1 MSTRLRGWLE
11 GVWYEGRVGAFL
23 LWPLAA
29 IFAFGS
35 GLRRSAYRLGLRASY
50 RASVP
55 VVIVGNLSVGG
66 TGKSPVVAAIVDALQ
81 RRGLNVGILAR
92 GYGAHLR
99 ESREVVAGVSA
110 SEVGDEPLMHAL
122 TTGARVVVSPDR
134 AAGAR
139 HLESLGVD
147 VIIGDDGLQ
156 HYGLARDLEIVV
168 VDAMRG
174 FGNGQLLPAGPLRE
188 SVARLSS
195 VDFVIVNGSAA
206 AHANWRGREG
216 ALELRLFPAAA
227 RRVDDA
233 RQWRSLEAFR
243 GTPVHAVAAIGNPKR
258 FFELLRQ
265 SGLDVREHAFADHH
279 AFIETDLA
287 FGDGAPILMTSK
299 DAVKCRSFAQP
310 HMWELPVTARLSPDD
325 GRVLIDRICA
335 LVASR
340 QKSHG

>member
-1 MSTRLRGWLE
+1 MSSRLRLWLE
-11 GVWYEGRVGAFL
+11 GVWYQGLPGAFL

-29 IFAFGS
+29 IFALGTS
-35 GLRRSAYRLGLRASY
+35 LRRLAYRLGLRSIYQAQI
-50 RASVP
+50 P
-55 VVIVGNLSVGG
+55 VIIVGNLSVGG

-81 RRGLNVGILAR
+81 RRGLRVGILAR
-92 GYGAHLR
+92 GYGANLH
-99 ESREVVAGVSA
+99 EPREVVVGVSA

-168 VDAMRG
+168 VDASRG
-174 FGNGQLLPAGPLRE
+174 FGNGRLLPAGPLRE
-188 SVARLSS
+188 SVERLSS
-195 VDFVIVNGSAA
+195 VDFVIVNGSTA
-206 AHANWRGREG
+206 AHSDWRGREG

-233 RQWRSLEAFR
+233 RQWRALESFR
-243 GTPVHAVAAIGNPKR
+243 GAPVHAVAAIGNPSR
-258 FFELLRQ
+258 FFDLLRQ
-265 SGLDVREHAFADHH
+265 SGLEIREQAFADHH
-279 AFIETDLA
+279 AFVATDFQ
-287 FGDGAPILMTSK
+287 FGDETPILMTSK

-325 GRVLIDRICA
+325 GRVLVDRICA